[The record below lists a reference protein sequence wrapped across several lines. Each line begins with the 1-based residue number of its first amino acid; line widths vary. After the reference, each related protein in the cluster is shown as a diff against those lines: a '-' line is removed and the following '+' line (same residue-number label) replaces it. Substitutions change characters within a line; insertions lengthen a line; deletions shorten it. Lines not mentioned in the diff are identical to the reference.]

1 VEDEN
6 MEQTRRQEETHKGHG
21 DDKGRDQ
28 DGRTLEGTVKAPG
41 FIEAKEFSFA
51 KNLTVAQ
58 AAHQAAEAFGYTP
71 NTPGF
76 QDSDGNELPGDKR
89 LVAAGVRDGD
99 ELQLIDTAGGV

>member
-1 VEDEN
+1 MTETEREDA
-6 MEQTRRQEETHKGHG
+6 RRNERGA
-21 DDKGRDQ
+21 DRGRDHR
-28 DGRTLEGTVKAPG
+28 GRTLEVTVRAPG

-58 AAHQAAEAFGYTP
+58 AAQEAAEAFGYTP

-76 QDSDGNELPGDKR
+76 QDSDGNELPSDKR
-89 LVAAGVRDGD
+89 LVAAGIRDGD